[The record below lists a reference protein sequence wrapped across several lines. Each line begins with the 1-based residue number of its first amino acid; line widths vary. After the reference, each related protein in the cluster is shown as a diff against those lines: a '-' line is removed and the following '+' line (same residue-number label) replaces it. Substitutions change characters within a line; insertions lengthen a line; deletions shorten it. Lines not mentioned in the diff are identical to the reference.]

1 MDHPNSQIMSLVITV
16 IVVGLVLALRWRRI
30 GQLRPLKLEQLYVL
44 PAIYA
49 AVVAITLVERPP
61 MGSDWL
67 WCAIGVIAGAAIGW
81 YRGKAIRI
89 SVDPTT
95 HSLNQTASP
104 ATFLFIAA
112 LVIIRVGLRSLVTAE
127 ASAWHI
133 SAVVVIDALSWGE
146 ADDGLIERWNALPEW
161 PPMLLRALM
170 FRLAVHALHP
180 RSTAE
185 AFPGLARTAALVR
198 LVL

>member
-61 MGSDWL
+61 VGSDWL

-133 SAVVVIDALSWGE
+133 SAVVVIDALMFL
-146 ADDGLIERWNALPEW
+146 ALGLIAAQRLEMYLRGRR
-161 PPMLLRALM
+161 LLEAHRAET
-170 FRLAVHALHP
+170 P
-180 RSTAE
+180 
-185 AFPGLARTAALVR
+185 AA
-198 LVL
+198 